1 MHESEKGKWSCSVV
15 SDSSQPHG
23 LQPTRLLHPRGL
35 LGKSTGVGCHCLL
48 YHIYRSDQ
56 FREPRLKTNIR
67 KPEHAL
73 RGEREYNERVFKSCV
88 MRNCWKNGSTW
99 LWEGNSA
106 GYRWWPIIN
115 KRKESY
121 SVLFWRKEVWVA
133 RFQLNISWSK
143 SINTYEVYYVLGT
156 VTVLGIKKWSKW
168 SKLSILT

>member
-1 MHESEKGKWSCSVV
+1 MWKFRSMNWGKLEVARQKRARININISGISELKWTGTGKFNL
-15 SDSSQPHG
+15 DDHFF
-23 LQPTRLLHPRGL
+23 
-35 LGKSTGVGCHCLL
+35 
-48 YHIYRSDQ
+48 Y
-56 FREPRLKTNIR
+56 F
-67 KPEHAL
+67 
-73 RGEREYNERVFKSCV
+73 

-143 SINTYEVYYVLGT
+143 SINTYDVYYVLGT